1 VAQAT
6 KKYRDEVTPYKLLI
20 SSFTIN
26 NFRVC
31 VSHQKRGVP
40 IYRDFWRPCEEA
52 TPDLSGKQ
60 SVP

>member
-40 IYRDFWRPCEEA
+40 TSRDRLSMEGTVTCNQKGW
-52 TPDLSGKQ
+52 TPL
-60 SVP
+60 